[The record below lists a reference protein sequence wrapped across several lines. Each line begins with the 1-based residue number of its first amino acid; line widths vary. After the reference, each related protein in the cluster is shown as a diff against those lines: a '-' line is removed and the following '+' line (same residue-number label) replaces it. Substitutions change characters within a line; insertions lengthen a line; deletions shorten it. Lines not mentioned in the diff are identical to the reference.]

1 MAPENPEEE
10 GTIPKACYA
19 FSWNKSLCE
28 NLKYGVKW
36 KNSNGEYTIWS
47 MFREKNRTP
56 KTNISISIGL
66 ERAEHTVTHDKYS
79 KNQSREE
86 REGSSHEKE
95 LMHPAQP
102 PEACVGNT

>member
-1 MAPENPEEE
+1 
-10 GTIPKACYA
+10 
-19 FSWNKSLCE
+19 
-28 NLKYGVKW
+28 
-36 KNSNGEYTIWS
+36 